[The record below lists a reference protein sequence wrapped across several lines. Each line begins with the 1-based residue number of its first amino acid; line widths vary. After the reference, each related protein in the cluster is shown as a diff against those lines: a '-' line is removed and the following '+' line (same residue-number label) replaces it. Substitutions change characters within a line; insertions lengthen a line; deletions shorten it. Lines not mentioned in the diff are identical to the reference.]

1 MTHDYKHKV
10 LLRLDEVLDQMAT
23 AEPDDMRQLALA
35 AKCLADI
42 EQAAR
47 GGAADGGSLLD
58 QMIKAAAANQNQ
70 TTTPAETKIPEH
82 LKENETEQEND

>member
-1 MTHDYKHKV
+1 MTHDYKTKV
-10 LLRLDEVLDQMAT
+10 LERLDSVLDQMAT
-23 AEPDDMRQLALA
+23 AEPDDLRNLALA

-47 GGAADGGSLLD
+47 GGSADGGSLLE
-58 QMIKAAAANQNQ
+58 QMIKAAAAPPTN
-70 TTTPAETKIPEH
+70 PAETKIPEH